1 MILEMDRV
9 QIWGMKKY
17 LEQVIPI
24 LHNFGKMQLD
34 DIRNVPD
41 AMVQPFSLTE
51 ELQSEREEVDILIAS
66 INGLIELFSSL
77 VKTEAQAP
85 LTKDDDV
92 LGIKNKVADVTAQV
106 QYLNNRKKTIQD
118 ELISL
123 SKYNEMLNVIAPVM
137 PQSSKKSGNASIRA
151 LVHTSQMRAMNMLSQ
166 QLKLMTR
173 GKFEMISVRVG
184 ESTNAIIGIFPLEM
198 ISQVENFMKNEKVTQ
213 LILPEEYAYLNTDE
227 ALQHISKK
235 VELDHQ
241 ELDEIDGRLERIAG
255 QWLPRLRTW
264 QLVCKDR
271 VDEFE
276 AYTKLGETEYTFT
289 LFGWIPAENVA
300 ELKEIF
306 LKRFN
311 KDVTLNVVDIPNEL
325 RETIPVA
332 TQNPAAIEP
341 FENFVTMRAVPKYTD
356 IDPGMLVAFFMP
368 LFFGMMVGDVGY
380 GILMLA
386 ISLWLSK
393 KNIKGLFGDFFKALK
408 WGSLWSILFGVLYGE
423 YFGNLGESLG
433 IKPLWFS
440 RGDAANFTTLLIMAL
455 AVGVAHIVLGLLIG
469 IWNAAI
475 HKSRNNF
482 LERAGTLVGLAGL
495 FLLGYSLLQKL
506 PDTYTVAGWIT
517 LAVGLIAMGLSMG
530 GTGVIMAPIEFVG
543 VIGNILSYLRIAA
556 LGLASVF
563 LAMVA
568 NDMAG
573 MVGSAIAG
581 VVIAVL
587 IHSLNLVMGM
597 LSPTI
602 QSLRLQYVE
611 FFRKFYEGGQS
622 SFSPFKKRINVS
634 FTPSNFKEM
643 KKE

>member
-34 DIRNVPD
+34 DIRSVPD

-51 ELQSEREEVDILIAS
+51 EMQSEREEVDILIAS

-85 LTKDDDV
+85 LTKDDDI
-92 LGIKNKVADVTAQV
+92 LGIKSKVTDVTSQV
-106 QYLNNRKKTIQD
+106 QYLNNRKKTIQE
-118 ELISL
+118 ELVSL

-137 PQSSKKSGNASIRA
+137 PRSSKKSGNASIRA
-151 LVHTSQMRAMNMLSQ
+151 LVHTSQMRAMNMLAQ

-184 ESTNAIIGIFPLEM
+184 ESTNAVIGIFPLEM

-213 LILPEEYAYLNTDE
+213 LILPEEYAYLSTDE
-227 ALQHISKK
+227 AVQHIGKK

-241 ELDEIDGRLERIAG
+241 ELDEIDERLERIAA

-271 VDEFE
+271 MDELE

-289 LFGWIPAENVA
+289 IFGWIPAENVA
-300 ELKEIF
+300 ELGETF
-306 LKRFN
+306 QKRFSKN
-311 KDVTLNVVDIPNEL
+311 VTLNVIDIPKEL

-332 TQNPAAIEP
+332 TQNSEMVEP
-341 FENFVTMRAVPKYTD
+341 FENFVKMRAVPKYSD
-356 IDPGMLVAFFMP
+356 VDPGTLVAFFMP

-380 GILMLA
+380 GIVMLA
-386 ISLWLSK
+386 ISLLVGK
-393 KNIKGLFGDFFKALK
+393 KVKAGLISDFLKALK

-423 YFGNLGESLG
+423 YFGTLGEAIG
-433 IKPLWFS
+433 IKPIWFS
-440 RGDAANFTTLLIMAL
+440 RSDSANFTTLLIMAL
-455 AVGVAHIVLGLLIG
+455 AVGVGHIVLGLAIG
-469 IWNAAI
+469 VWNSI
-475 HKSRNNF
+475 VQKSRSHF
-482 LERAGTLVGLAGL
+482 LERAGTLVALAGL
-495 FLLGYSLLQKL
+495 AILGYSLLQKL
-506 PDTYTVAGWIT
+506 PDGFYISGWIV
-517 LAVGLIAMGLSMG
+517 LAVGLVAMGVSMG
-530 GTGVIMAPIEFVG
+530 GTGVIMGPIEFVG

-563 LAMVA
+563 LARVA

-581 VVIAVL
+581 VVIALL

-622 SFSPFKKRINVS
+622 SFSPFKKRINVV
-634 FTPSNFKEM
+634 FTPSIFKEM
-643 KKE
+643 SKE